1 MNQLQSTDNKNQPD
15 LWFFDTAFNTQC
27 GWGIEVL
34 ENPILGFFRMHTTI
48 LRGHSDIPDHNSIL
62 GEDL

>member
-1 MNQLQSTDNKNQPD
+1 M
-15 LWFFDTAFNTQC
+15 WVGF
-27 GWGIEVL
+27 WGIE
-34 ENPILGFFRMHTTI
+34 NPIFGIFQMRTTI